1 MNPYLQGL
9 LASAFGEQVN
19 KRTGFGDRIYGILSD
34 VADAIVP
41 AAAASDASTIRQYP
55 TTTSGQPATTAPY
68 QRKFGAPGLMFRE
81 GAPDSTRGITGL
93 RDRMDYV
100 AEDGFSGV
108 QPDWLPQS
116 LVDQAIGH
124 KFTLAEQAQMT
135 GELPEGYRSET
146 APSVA
151 TASEMSP
158 TTIDITGG
166 QQVPVGAEV
175 IEGPTTPEDDA
186 PGMYPN
192 GKPEEGG
199 SFFGSLADVW
209 GSTFGDDEWRLR
221 KAIALNSMRLS
232 PDQGLTASLT
242 EQLKTART
250 KRGMPQTVQA
260 LINMGQN
267 DLAAMVQAGQ
277 LSPKEALTI
286 AYKSPKTSYTL
297 KKGSEISPNLPPDE
311 MYKVSSQGD
320 VEPVYDKPLSE
331 TAGTE
336 TIKAFAPVLK
346 DVYDAASSGMKEV
359 KNIDKNLDM
368 LNTGDA
374 YTGMFAE
381 YKKDL
386 SRFMSTMGSELA
398 KRGASQTEILQSAL
412 QAGVFKAFVEAG
424 LTSKQMDTPAEREMI
439 MKAFSGDI
447 TLTKEALIELQN
459 RRREKA
465 IGNIQ
470 KYDEFRQGGAYDA
483 AKQYVKIPYLDTSGV
498 KYQYQY
504 QPPAG
509 MKKKQAGGFK
519 RDASGRL
526 VPIF

>member
-9 LASAFGEQVN
+9 LASAFGDQVN
-19 KRTGFGDRIYGILSD
+19 KRTGLGDRAYGLLSD
-34 VADAIVP
+34 LANAILP
-41 AAAASDASTIRQYP
+41 EAAAADASSIPAARTYP
-55 TTTSGQPATTAPY
+55 TTTSGEPATTAPY
-68 QRKFGAPGLMFRE
+68 QRKFGAPGLLFRE
-81 GAPDSTRGITGL
+81 GTPDSERGLNALLDKINQQG
-93 RDRMDYV
+93 DYDPSLDFTEPP
-100 AEDGFSGV
+100 ASAYQGADDPSLDFTEPPASAYEPTV
-108 QPDWLPQS
+108 QPT
-116 LVDQAIGH
+116 V
-124 KFTLAEQAQMT
+124 
-135 GELPEGYRSET
+135 T
-146 APSVA
+146 APV
-151 TASEMSP
+151 TAPE
-158 TTIDITGG
+158 
-166 QQVPVGAEV
+166 VRRGAEV

-192 GKPEEGG
+192 GKPESETGG
-199 SFFGSLADVW
+199 GFFDALSSVYD
-209 GSTFGDDEWRLR
+209 STFGDEEWRLR
-221 KAIALNSMRLS
+221 KAIAL
-232 PDQGLTASLT
+232 QGMTLNPNPQVAAALN
-242 EQLKTART
+242 EQLKVARA
-250 KRGMPQTVQA
+250 KRGTPETVQA
-260 LINMGQN
+260 LINMGQR
-267 DLAAMVQAGQ
+267 DLAGMVQAGQ

-286 AYKSPKTSYTL
+286 AYKSPKTTYTTMRL
-297 KKGSEISPNLPPDE
+297 GDYAKEKNIQIQPGTENELI
-311 MYKVSSQGD
+311 KVSSQGD
-320 VEPVYDKPLSE
+320 VEPLYDKPLSE

-336 TIKAFAPVLK
+336 TIKAFAPILK

-374 YTGMFAE
+374 FTGMFSE

-386 SRFMSTMGSELA
+386 ARFMSTLGSDLA

-465 IGNIQ
+465 VGNIR
-470 KYDEFRQGGAYDA
+470 KYDEFKQGGAYDA
-483 AKQYVKIPYLDTSGV
+483 AKQYVNIPYLDTSGV
-498 KYQYQY
+498 RYDYQY

-509 MKKKQAGGFK
+509 MKKKKAGGFT

-526 VPIF
+526 VPVF

>member
-1 MNPYLQGL
+1 MPMNPYLQGL
-9 LASAFGEQVN
+9 LASAFGDQVN
-19 KRTGFGDRIYGILSD
+19 KRTGLGDRAYGLLSD
-34 VADAIVP
+34 LANAILP
-41 AAAASDASTIRQYP
+41 EAAAADASTIREYP

-68 QRKFGAPGLMFRE
+68 QRKFGAPGLLFRE

-135 GELPEGYRSET
+135 GELPGQK
-146 APSVA
+146 APVVA
-151 TASEMSP
+151 EEP
-158 TTIDITGG
+158 VVKPRVIEP
-166 QQVPVGAEV
+166 VPVDNSYLDRASVMADAERKQM
-175 IEGPTTPEDDA
+175 EGNLPKAPEA
-186 PGMYPN
+186 P
-192 GKPEEGG
+192 KEEGG
-199 SFFGSLADVW
+199 FFGSLADVW
-209 GSTFGDDEWRLR
+209 DSTFGDDEWRLR

-374 YTGMFAE
+374 FTGMFAE

-386 SRFMSTMGSELA
+386 ARFMSTMGSELA

-465 IGNIQ
+465 IANIQ

-498 KYQYQY
+498 RYQYQY

>member
-9 LASAFGEQVN
+9 LASAFGDQVN
-19 KRTGFGDRIYGILSD
+19 KRTGLGDRAYGLLSD
-34 VADAIVP
+34 LANAILP
-41 AAAASDASTIRQYP
+41 EAAAADASSIPAARTYP

-68 QRKFGAPGLMFRE
+68 QRKFGAPGLLFRE
-81 GAPDSTRGITGL
+81 GTPDSERGVNALIDSIRQQGINQ
-93 RDRMDYV
+93 DMAGFAESQGDYDPSLDFTEPPASAYEPTV
-100 AEDGFSGV
+100 DPSLDFTEPPASAYGATV
-108 QPDWLPQS
+108 QP
-116 LVDQAIGH
+116 
-124 KFTLAEQAQMT
+124 QMI
-135 GELPEGYRSET
+135 EPMPVEEAR
-146 APSVA
+146 
-151 TASEMSP
+151 
-158 TTIDITGG
+158 
-166 QQVPVGAEV
+166 VGAPV
-175 IEGPTTPEDDA
+175 VEGPTTPEDDA

-192 GKPEEGG
+192 GKPKEEGG
-199 SFFGSLADVW
+199 FFDALASVYD
-209 GSTFGDDEWRLR
+209 STFGDEEWRLR
-221 KAIALNSMRLS
+221 KAIALQGMTLNPNPQVTAALS
-232 PDQGLTASLT
+232 
-242 EQLKTART
+242 EQLKVARA
-250 KRGMPQTVQA
+250 KRGTPETVQA
-260 LINMGQN
+260 LINMGQR

-297 KKGSEISPNLPPDE
+297 KKGSEISPNLPADE

-336 TIKAFAPVLK
+336 TIKAFAPILK

-386 SRFMSTMGSELA
+386 ARFMSTVGSELA

-465 IGNIQ
+465 IGNIR
-470 KYDEFRQGGAYDA
+470 KYDEFKQGGAYDA

-498 KYQYQY
+498 RYEYQY